1 MNYFKGLG
9 IIISNRQGKV
19 QNVVV
24 KKNHLCDIQCQ
35 LNVYGTNPLKIIDIG
50 Q

>member
-1 MNYFKGLG
+1 MNYFKGFV

-24 KKNHLCDIQCQ
+24 KKIIYVTY
-35 LNVYGTNPLKIIDIG
+35 NVN
-50 Q
+50 